1 VVYGA
6 ETVVQ
11 GIPQVSDDTVAC
23 EGAQAVI
30 FHAAG
35 FPHDGWVQFISPIS
49 PGEGCKSLGFS
60 FA

>member
-1 VVYGA
+1 MVYGA
-6 ETVVQ
+6 ERVVQ

-49 PGEGCKSLGFS
+49 PGKVVNR
-60 FA
+60 